1 MKKIVLL
8 LVGLFLEVSAQ
19 PVLETVKKLQEEK
32 NYARAIE
39 ILRNYIDKKRTEKYD
54 LQKTLC
60 EIYVQ
65 LGDYALALEELQ
77 KANDVYMNDP
87 NLLYMLGHVSL
98 AMQRYEDAKNYVSK
112 LLKDTIYGTTSK
124 ELIKD
129 AKKLF
134 QIILCIEQSNKQNK
148 DVIIENLVDYNSEF
162 SDYGIAIAGNRLYFS
177 SLRRSPAEPRD
188 PRTLQGY
195 SKIYRAPLYVEDFEK
210 LEGVRLPKIS
220 KVRQNEGCPSI
231 TRDRKTM
238 YFTKTKP
245 RGDFRI
251 VRVDFKGDK
260 ITSREEITIPG
271 IKTAGHPA
279 IHPSGNMM
287 IFVTEKK
294 GNKTGKDLYLSFF
307 DSQSG
312 KWGKPERLPD
322 GVNSKADELFPVW
335 LNDSVLSFS
344 SNRDDSYGGLDIY
357 VTKFASGT
365 WHPAVHLLSP
375 INSAADD
382 FNLIALHEMKGMFVS
397 NRYGGKGSDD
407 IYSYQGFPFKSY
419 VKIGVF
425 DSVTRKPIA
434 NAYILTQNTT
444 LQTDSNGCAIVFPN
458 YLDKLK
464 LKIAAKG
471 YHQKEDECI
480 IQNENEKSF
489 YPSQLEKKYYLRPN
503 AEGNVLEGQVKDGK
517 TQKPIRDQDVL
528 LVNQQGY
535 YDKTKTNSEGMFRFM
550 NVKGGENY
558 TLLLARKGYWTQAKQ
573 FSLPNLP
580 YDTKFN
586 EKSGFDFN
594 FNLQPIETDEE
605 YVIENIYYD
614 FDKATLRPESKIELD
629 KLVKLLKENPNLLV
643 EINSHTDERG
653 SHEYN
658 IKLSQARAE
667 SVVNY
672 LIEHG
677 ISSDRLIAKGYGKTR
692 PVIPHARTEEEHQ
705 VNRRTSFRILNVQDI
720 TPEELLY
727 LYTGGVNPRTQQK
740 NLIYKVQLA
749 VTPRPIENENY
760 FSALKR
766 KLPDLI
772 IIEERHPDGFYHYI
786 AGTFTSIEEAQK
798 LRAQILKAGFTDCY
812 ILVFDGNQ
820 KLK

>member
-1 MKKIVLL
+1 MRKLT
-8 LVGLFLEVSAQ
+8 LVFIWVFLQISAQ

-32 NYARAIE
+32 NYAKAIE
-39 ILRNYIDKKRTEKYD
+39 ILKNYIDKKRTEKYD
-54 LQKTLC
+54 LQKALC
-60 EIYVQ
+60 EIYVE
-65 LGDYALALEELQ
+65 LGDYATALEELQ
-77 KANDVYMNDP
+77 KANDNYLNDP
-87 NLLYMLGHVSL
+87 YFLYMLGHVSL
-98 AMQRYEDAKNYVSK
+98 AMQRYEDARNYVSE
-112 LLKDTIYGTTSK
+112 LLKDTIYGTTSRD
-124 ELIKD
+124 LIKD
-129 AKKLF
+129 AKRLY
-134 QIILCIEQSNKQNK
+134 QVVTCIEQSSKQNK
-148 DVIIENLVDYNSEF
+148 DVQIDNLVDYNSEF
-162 SDYGIAIAGNRLYFS
+162 SEYGIARAGDRLYFS
-177 SLRRSPAEPRD
+177 SLRKDAAEPRD

-195 SKIYRAPLYVEDFEK
+195 SKIYKAPLYAGDFEK
-210 LEGVRLPKIS
+210 AEGVRMPKIS
-220 KVRQNEGCPSI
+220 KTRQNEGCPSL
-231 TRDRKTM
+231 TPDGKTM
-238 YFTKTKP
+238 YFTKTRP
-245 RGDFRI
+245 RGDFKI
-251 VRVDFKGDK
+251 VRVELDGDK
-260 ITSREEITIPG
+260 IVSKKEIIIPG
-271 IKTAGHPA
+271 VKSAGHPA
-279 IHPSGNMM
+279 IHPSGRMM
-287 IFVTEKK
+287 VFVSADNES
-294 GNKTGKDLYLSFF
+294 KTGKDLFITC
-307 DSQSG
+307 QNEG
-312 KWGKPERLPD
+312 TQKWSKPERLSD
-322 GVNSKADELFPVW
+322 LVNSEADELFPVW

-344 SNRDDSYGGLDIY
+344 SNRKDGYGGLDIY
-357 VTKFASGT
+357 VTKFTGNK
-365 WHPAVHLLSP
+365 WYPAIHLLAP

-382 FNLIALHEMKGMFVS
+382 FNLVTLHEMKGMFVS

-419 VKIGVF
+419 VKVGVY
-425 DSVTRKPIA
+425 DSITRKPIA
-434 NAYILTQNTT
+434 QAYIMTQNTT
-444 LQTDSNGCAIVFPN
+444 LQTDSNGCAIIFPD

-464 LKIAAKG
+464 LNIAAKG
-471 YHQKEDECI
+471 YFQKEDECVV
-480 IQNENEKSF
+480 QNEHEKSF
-489 YPSQLEKKYYLRPN
+489 YPSQMERKYFLRPN
-503 AEGNVLEGQVKDGK
+503 AEGNVLEGNVKDGK
-517 TQKPIRDQDVL
+517 TQKPIQNQDVL

-535 YDKTKTNSEGMFRFM
+535 YDKTKTNSEGMFRFT

-580 YDTKFN
+580 YDTRFN

-594 FNLQPIETDEE
+594 FNLQPIETNEE

-614 FDKATLRPESKIELD
+614 FDKATLRPESKLELD

-653 SHEYN
+653 THEYN
-658 IKLSQARAE
+658 MKLSQARAE

-677 ISSDRLIAKGYGKTR
+677 ISSDRLIARGYGKTR

-727 LYTGGVNPRTQQK
+727 LYTEGVNPKTQHK

-760 FSALKR
+760 FAVLKR
-766 KLPDLI
+766 KIPDLI

-786 AGTFTSIEEAQK
+786 AGTFSTMEEAQK
-798 LRAQILKAGFTDCY
+798 LRARILKAGFTDCY